1 VEADGFTAA
10 PSGGV
15 EEFDP
20 HPEQRARLNARRD
33 SPLIHDMKVFLIVFF
48 SLFSQLMEGILANS
62 QMNRNSSMQSDVLR
76 PLDSPSSKVN
86 LDNA

>member
-1 VEADGFTAA
+1 
-10 PSGGV
+10 
-15 EEFDP
+15 
-20 HPEQRARLNARRD
+20 
-33 SPLIHDMKVFLIVFF
+33 MKVFLIVFF